1 MGLKSWENRSRLGK
15 VLMITVVKMSEGYR
29 DQGCIYN
36 LSKNKRHSARPLAD
50 VNLHNVQKSLAQG
63 RSWPSA
69 FCLRHNINDL
79 AICALSDGSGLIF
92 TR

>member
-29 DQGCIYN
+29 DQDCIYN
-36 LSKNKRHSARPLAD
+36 LSKNKRHSARSLAD

-69 FCLRHNINDL
+69 FCLRHNIHDL